1 MGTSILEYIPCGGVL
16 LGTWLVWRLG
26 CVITGRFCNL
36 RLLAR
41 LLRRP
46 LVGFGWVWWPFLG
59 LWRPIPPGSGS
70 FLWFGGSSV
79 FLTGFLLLIV
89 ALGCSSR
96 GRGCQSFLLSSLG
109 RISLRQSWILWSC
122 RGFLLRSG
130 VRTRHPLFRCI
141 RCGR

>member
-36 RLLAR
+36 RLLGR

-59 LWRPIPPGSGS
+59 LWRPILPGSGS
-70 FLWFGGSSV
+70 SPLSGESSV
-79 FLTGFLLLIV
+79 SLTGFLLLIV
-89 ALGCSSR
+89 VLGRSSR
-96 GRGCQSFLLSSLG
+96 GRGWGFFLLSSLG
-109 RISLRQSWILWSC
+109 RISLRQSWILWLR

-130 VRTRHPLFRCI
+130 VRTRHLLFRCT
-141 RCGR
+141 